1 MLVGISERA
10 DISGAIYFLIGVF
23 MDDFKLL
30 NKSKLLLKYIVNY
43 ILVDIPKVHSSY
55 RKGLEDNIIDLN
67 SNIIRANINV
77 GNIRNKYQKE
87 VLVNISMI
95 DLYLDLLLD
104 INVINKKRFTVVI
117 RMLNEIRKMT
127 NGWIENEKN

>member
-1 MLVGISERA
+1 MN
-10 DISGAIYFLIGVF
+10 
-23 MDDFKLL
+23 DFKLL
-30 NKSKLLLKYIVNY
+30 NKSKMLLKYIVNY

-55 RKGLEDNIIDLN
+55 RRGLEDNAIGLN
-67 SNIIRANINV
+67 YNIIKANINV

-104 INVINKKRFTVVI
+104 IDVINKKRFMVVV

-127 NGWIENEKN
+127 NGWIENEKT

>member
-1 MLVGISERA
+1 
-10 DISGAIYFLIGVF
+10 

-30 NKSKLLLKYIVNY
+30 NKGKFFLKYVETYVFNN
-43 ILVDIPKVHSSY
+43 IPKVHSSY
-55 RKGLEDNIIDLN
+55 RKGLEDNIIELN
-67 SNIIRANINV
+67 SNIIRANINA

-104 INVINKKRFTVVI
+104 INVIDKKRFIKMI
-117 RMLNEIRKMT
+117 RMLNEIRKMII
-127 NGWIENEKN
+127 GWIDSKKN